1 MTDYHIN
8 DDWILRRVMGQS
20 TSFSEWVQE
29 LMNATQ
35 KSLEARNPE
44 AAAEFRKKR
53 DLLQLKEVDEK
64 LKKIDEKV
72 FAMEKLSGLGSL
84 GNFIASTVSTIV
96 EKSLQKSLGT
106 DMEFDLDFITGKRKT
121 LASALYDVTKERG
134 IDSEGILYL
143 IQSLP
148 DLESFLYSTSV
159 KKYYRDHTEHQLR
172 VAVLGD
178 FLLEQDLEQG
188 RLLGIIAELLDVE
201 EELMK
206 EKIWW
211 VAGLIHD
218 IGYPLSKMTTAVNW
232 SLLNQILKCYPQLD
246 LDVVPMEVTLSRGK
260 LQKEYMSFLE
270 EGLSQK
276 ARELIRQGAGF
287 VGSGDGNGGSGLPV
301 PQVHTFLGGEQGHP
315 EFTFESSIKLD
326 HGVLGALTLLKSIGT
341 PEEIRENE
349 DEYLGY
355 ILAARAIAL
364 HNFKDKLKDFIF
376 DENPLAFLLVLVDE
390 MQEWGRPIPLQIRDS
405 YFTTEIK
412 KVALLDEILLTID
425 EFEWM
430 MQYRNTQ
437 AKKLIQFDFGRLCEG
452 KKRAFFRLD
461 RGNKFQETTI
471 VLQDFEGE
479 GEGEESPAGI
489 SPLSLEEANKLKGEK
504 KRKLSISR
512 GSKKDT
518 KEKKTKKGQIE
529 KLIGEIQIKI

>member
-1 MTDYHIN
+1 
-8 DDWILRRVMGQS
+8 
-20 TSFSEWVQE
+20 
-29 LMNATQ
+29 
-35 KSLEARNPE
+35 
-44 AAAEFRKKR
+44 
-53 DLLQLKEVDEK
+53 
-64 LKKIDEKV
+64 
-72 FAMEKLSGLGSL
+72 
-84 GNFIASTVSTIV
+84 
-96 EKSLQKSLGT
+96 
-106 DMEFDLDFITGKRKT
+106 
-121 LASALYDVTKERG
+121 
-134 IDSEGILYL
+134 
-143 IQSLP
+143 
-148 DLESFLYSTSV
+148 
-159 KKYYRDHTEHQLR
+159 
-172 VAVLGD
+172 
-178 FLLEQDLEQG
+178 
-188 RLLGIIAELLDVE
+188 
-201 EELMK
+201 
-206 EKIWW
+206 
-211 VAGLIHD
+211 
-218 IGYPLSKMTTAVNW
+218 
-232 SLLNQILKCYPQLD
+232 
-246 LDVVPMEVTLSRGK
+246 MEVTLSRGK
-260 LQKEYMSFLE
+260 LQEEYVSFLE

-287 VGSGDGNGGSGLPV
+287 TGNDNGGSRSDSGIQI

-341 PEEIRENE
+341 PEEIRENK

-364 HNFKDKLKDFIF
+364 HNFKDKLKDFTF

-405 YFTTEIK
+405 YFTTEVK

-471 VLQDFEGE
+471 VLQDFEEE
-479 GEGEESPAGI
+479 GGSEESPPGI
-489 SPLSLEEANKLKGEK
+489 FSRALGEVNKLEEEK
-504 KRKLSISR
+504 KRKLSISKE
-512 GSKKDT
+512 SKKDK